1 MRSAVGIGQRLPA
14 IRNQG
19 PTAMAKKKKSGT
31 GNGWADGVYRAFI
44 DGGIRQVA
52 YVPDAGHARLIARC
66 ESSPKIRGVPLTT
79 EEEGVAMLAGAWLGG
94 QRGALLMQS
103 SGAGNCINMLALI
116 QECRFP
122 LFTLVAMRGEWGE
135 FNPWQVPMGDR
146 TARVLD
152 NAGVLIKPV
161 DEAGRVA
168 ETVTASLRLA
178 FSTYRAVAV
187 LISQRVIG
195 YKAWE

>member
-1 MRSAVGIGQRLPA
+1 
-14 IRNQG
+14 
-19 PTAMAKKKKSGT
+19 MAKKKKTGT
-31 GNGWADGVYRAFI
+31 GTRWADGIYRAFI

-52 YVPDAGHARLIARC
+52 YVPDAGHAHLIERC
-66 ESSPKIRGVPLTT
+66 EASKGIRGVPLTT

-103 SGAGNCINMLALI
+103 SGVGNCINMLALI

-122 LFTLVAMRGEWGE
+122 LLTVVTMRGDWGE

-146 TARVLD
+146 TARALD

-161 DEAGRVA
+161 DDAGRVA
-168 ETVTASLRLA
+168 ETVSASLRLA

-195 YKAWE
+195 YKEWK